1 MKYVFDHDFHIHSQ
15 ISSCSRDPEQT
26 NERILKYA
34 EDEGLH
40 TIVLADH
47 FWDETVPGA
56 SKWYSTQDYAHICQ
70 AKPLP
75 QSDKVRFLFGCETEF
90 DRNMTLG
97 CSRERME
104 ELDFI
109 VIPTTH
115 FHMTGF
121 TMTEEM
127 LATPQTRAVAWIDRL
142 DALLAQDLPF
152 NKIGLAHLTC
162 PLIWSK
168 DREKYVATVD
178 AISVPDMHRV
188 FAKIAK
194 LGCGVEIN
202 SADMRYSE
210 EEKEILLRP
219 YRIAK
224 EEGCKFYLGSDAH
237 HPAGLENARKWFEC
251 GIDALGLTEED
262 KLILK

>member
-15 ISSCSRDPEQT
+15 ISSCSRDPEQN

-56 SKWYSTQDYAHICQ
+56 SKWYSAQDYPHICQ

-75 QSDKVRFLFGCETEF
+75 QSDKVKFLFGCETEM
-90 DRNMTLG
+90 DKNMTVG

-104 ELDFI
+104 ELAFI

-115 FHMTGF
+115 FHMEKF
-121 TMTEEM
+121 TIAEEQ
-127 LATPQTRAVAWIDRL
+127 LATPQTRAQVWVDKL
-142 DALLAQDLPF
+142 DALLSMDLPF
-152 NKIGLAHLTC
+152 HKIGIAHLVC
-162 PLIWSK
+162 GLIWK
-168 DREKYVATVD
+168 GDRAKYLETLDSIAE
-178 AISVPDMHRV
+178 ADMHRI
-188 FAKIAK
+188 FAKAAS
-194 LGCGVEIN
+194 LGVGIEIN
-202 SADMRYSE
+202 MSYPDE
-210 EEKEILLRP
+210 ERDTVLRP
-219 YRIAK
+219 FRIAK

-237 HPAGLENARKWFEC
+237 HPAGLDNARKKFERV
-251 GIDALGLTEED
+251 IDDLELTEED
-262 KLILK
+262 KFILK

>member
-1 MKYVFDHDFHIHSQ
+1 MKYIVDHDFHIHSQ
-15 ISSCSRDPEQT
+15 LSSCSRDPEQST
-26 NERILKYA
+26 ARILKYA

-40 TIVLADH
+40 TIVIADH
-47 FWDETVPGA
+47 FWDERVPGA
-56 SKWYSTQDYAHICQ
+56 SKWYQPQNFAHISKS
-70 AKPLP
+70 KPLP

-127 LATPQTRAVAWIDRL
+127 LATPGTRAKAWIDRL
-142 DALLAQDLPF
+142 DALLSQDLPF
-152 NKIGLAHLTC
+152 GKIGLAHLTC

-168 DREKYVATVD
+168 NREKYVATVD

-188 FAKIAK
+188 FARIAK

-202 SADMRYSE
+202 TADMRYSE
-210 EEKEILLRP
+210 EEKEVLLRP

-237 HPAGLENARKWFEC
+237 HPAGLEGARKWFER
-251 GIDALGLTEED
+251 GIEDLGLTEDD
-262 KLILK
+262 KMKI

>member
-1 MKYVFDHDFHIHSQ
+1 
-15 ISSCSRDPEQT
+15 
-26 NERILKYA
+26 
-34 EDEGLH
+34 
-40 TIVLADH
+40 
-47 FWDETVPGA
+47 
-56 SKWYSTQDYAHICQ
+56 
-70 AKPLP
+70 
-75 QSDKVRFLFGCETEF
+75 
-90 DRNMTLG
+90 MTLG

-127 LATPQTRAVAWIDRL
+127 LATPETRAKAWIDRL
-142 DALLAQDLPF
+142 DALLSQDLPF

-178 AISVPDMHRV
+178 AISVPDMYRV

-194 LGCGVEIN
+194 LGVGVEIN
-202 SADMRYSE
+202 SADMRYRE
-210 EEKEILLRP
+210 EERDVLLRP

-237 HPAGLENARKWFEC
+237 HPAGLENTRKWFER
-251 GIDALGLTEED
+251 GIEDLGLTEED
-262 KLILK
+262 KFILK

>member
-1 MKYVFDHDFHIHSQ
+1 MKYVFDHDFHIHSEL
-15 ISSCSRDPEQT
+15 SSCSRDPEQST
-26 NERILKYA
+26 ARILKYA

-47 FWDETVPGA
+47 FWDERVPGA
-56 SKWYSTQDYAHICQ
+56 SKWYQPQDFAHISQ

-121 TMTEEM
+121 TMTKEM
-127 LATPQTRAVAWIDRL
+127 LATPETRAIAWIDRL
-142 DALLAQDLPF
+142 DALLSQDLPF
-152 NKIGLAHLTC
+152 RKIGLAHLTC

-202 SADMRYSE
+202 TADMRYRDE
-210 EEKEILLRP
+210 EADILLRP

-224 EEGCKFYLGSDAH
+224 EEGCKFYCGSDAH
-237 HPAGLENARKWFEC
+237 HPAGLESARKWFER

-262 KLILK
+262 KMII